1 MNLSKLDPR
10 EILETHAQ
18 GTNRVSYSIH
28 SANFA
33 SYIQTDSRSGK
44 PCPKASTDRDKF
56 EPIDSPYMPP
66 ALQSWQSALRAVDRD
81 PKYLYSS
88 TKLADNDGKYAFPE
102 PGLFCSGNNPQ
113 RRNRFLT
120 LWTTIR
126 DLCIYRLASNAPEVR
141 LLSNQDWRTLLH
153 GRESNQQT
161 MAGKSRHLLTNL
173 LSPEATALGI
183 DISNLHQVSNREFTV
198 RETQEHMWGISE
210 LSFRFELLILDRRAL
225 DRRLFEGRH
234 QDLDSLVREELVLR
248 CFYFRPNQPRHLAT
262 VSARNARLGLASPDV
277 RDRLPYLHALRRV
290 MFEWDNY
297 HRHHVARLPTLT
309 AEAPENELLHYEY
322 ALARFYTQSYFR
334 YFGRAA
340 IIPRTLPDT

>member
-1 MNLSKLDPR
+1 MNSSKLDPR

-18 GTNRVSYSIH
+18 GTSRVSYSIH
-28 SANFA
+28 SPNFA

-44 PCPKASTDRDKF
+44 PGPKASTDRDKF

-153 GRESNQQT
+153 GHEPNQQT
-161 MAGKSRHLLTNL
+161 MAGKSRHFITNL

-183 DISNLHQVSNREFTV
+183 DISNLHQVSNRDFTV

-225 DRRLFEGRH
+225 D
-234 QDLDSLVREELVLR
+234 
-248 CFYFRPNQPRHLAT
+248 
-262 VSARNARLGLASPDV
+262 
-277 RDRLPYLHALRRV
+277 
-290 MFEWDNY
+290 
-297 HRHHVARLPTLT
+297 
-309 AEAPENELLHYEY
+309 
-322 ALARFYTQSYFR
+322 
-334 YFGRAA
+334 
-340 IIPRTLPDT
+340 